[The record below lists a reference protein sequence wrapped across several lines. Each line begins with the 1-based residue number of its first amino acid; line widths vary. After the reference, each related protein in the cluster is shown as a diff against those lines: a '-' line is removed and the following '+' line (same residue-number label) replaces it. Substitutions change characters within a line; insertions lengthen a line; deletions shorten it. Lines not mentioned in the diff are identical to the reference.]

1 MANYFLAALYLCTVG
16 SITLYKCI
24 IVPSVSEC
32 QEIIVDVKVYE
43 REEVEGSDY
52 CGRKSKH
59 LKEFCNLLT
68 PEPGSLER
76 GIETAW
82 QAARSNSRYGSS
94 SRP

>member
-43 REEVEGSDY
+43 REEVEGS
-52 CGRKSKH
+52 
-59 LKEFCNLLT
+59 E
-68 PEPGSLER
+68 
-76 GIETAW
+76 
-82 QAARSNSRYGSS
+82 
-94 SRP
+94 